1 MFVSDSLWEGYSDPW
16 VTLGAC
22 ARVTEKVT
30 LGTWVIPLPQHDPV
44 RVAHAAASVDQLS
57 GGRMMLGVGLGVRAE
72 YEMYHGEYDGRQLA
86 RRYDEAL
93 QVVDG
98 LWTSESF
105 SFDGDY
111 FTLREAALPERPV
124 QSPRIPIVMAG
135 WWPNKH
141 PFQRAAEWDGIM
153 PFWPALL
160 ASEVPEGQDPG
171 NAAPDDELRELMAY
185 YTRLTADPGEV
196 VLPRSA
202 RLGPIIDPVAAELG
216 ATWLL
221 TLDAS
226 SLEAIGEGPPR

>member
-1 MFVSDSLWEGYSDPW
+1 
-16 VTLGAC
+16 
-22 ARVTEKVT
+22 
-30 LGTWVIPLPQHDPV
+30 VIPLPQHDPV